1 MEGYRYRLALTVASR
16 PGDPALFRGSLRGIT
31 VDAHGHLYAAGDSE
45 VKVFGP
51 EGGLQRRWATAGP
64 AHIAALAPDGRV
76 FVGGSRQI
84 EIFDRTGR
92 LLDAWRDPQR
102 LGRVSAIGFANGG
115 VLAGDSHGRA
125 IRRYDAGGRFLNDI
139 GRDNRTGGFVIPNGV
154 LDFAVDA
161 GGIIHAANPGK
172 HRIERYT
179 VEGTLLGHIGRFGG
193 PDPAGFSGCC
203 NPTNLCLGYGS
214 PARLRDGRDGSA
226 AAVRANASGASPD
239 RLRIYTTEKAGPRVK
254 VHDATGALLG
264 LVADTGFDPNCKN
277 MGIAVDTRGRV
288 YVVDTVRRDV
298 RVFEPEVAA

>member
-1 MEGYRYRLALTVASR
+1 MEGFPYRLVLTVASR

-31 VDAHGHLYAAGDSE
+31 VDAHDHLYAAGDSE

-51 EGGLQRRWATAGP
+51 DGALQRGWATAGP
-64 AHIAALAPDGRV
+64 AHVAAVAPDGRV

-84 EIFDRTGR
+84 EIFDRSGR
-92 LLDAWRDPQR
+92 RLDAWRDPQR
-102 LGRVSAIGFANGG
+102 LGRVSAIGFANGT

-179 VEGTLLGHIGRFGG
+179 VEGTLLGHVGRFGG

-203 NPTNLCLGYGS
+203 NSRSPTVRWPPG
-214 PARLRDGRDGSA
+214 ARRRACTCSSWSAMRSWSA
-226 AAVRANASGASPD
+226 ASCTARAARARSSAS
-239 RLRIYTTEKAGPRVK
+239 
-254 VHDATGALLG
+254 
-264 LVADTGFDPNCKN
+264 
-277 MGIAVDTRGRV
+277 
-288 YVVDTVRRDV
+288 
-298 RVFEPEVAA
+298 